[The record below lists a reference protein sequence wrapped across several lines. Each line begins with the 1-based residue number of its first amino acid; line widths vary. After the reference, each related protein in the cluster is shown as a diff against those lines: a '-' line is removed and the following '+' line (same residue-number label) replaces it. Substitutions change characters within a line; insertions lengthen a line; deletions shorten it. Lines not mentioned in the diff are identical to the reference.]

1 MALAFPVSTVFSAV
15 DQFTPTVKKMQGAT
29 ASFLK
34 TSNAGFSRFERNVN
48 KITPSLGEFGS
59 QLKSLALAGGA
70 LAIGGL
76 AVNSLIEYDK
86 AIQSLSA
93 ITGATGKD
101 LVLFKTNIKDVALV
115 TKSSSIAVAK
125 AFEIVGSKQPEL
137 LKNADALAEVTKQ
150 SIILSKASG
159 DDLAT
164 SADNLT
170 GIMNQFELGA
180 TDAAKAAN
188 VLAAG
193 QIEGAAGISLVA
205 ESMKN
210 FGAVANNSNITLE
223 QSVALIEVMAKK
235 SIVGAEAGTKLRG
248 ATLKLQKANLGYASG
263 QFSINDALDEAKKKA
278 DAFGSAAEKD
288 AFILKTFGAENVTT
302 GQILLGNIENFEN
315 LTGAVQANG
324 QAQTAADIKT
334 RSFSNALEE
343 IKNKFITVIT
353 TNKAATGV
361 MGSFADVLFF
371 IGENLETIIGL
382 GAAYL
387 GFILAAN
394 VAVKAVA
401 LSQFL
406 YGVALGVTTVLQ
418 GGSAMALR
426 GNTIALGA
434 YKAAMAISTA
444 ATWAFGAAAAAAGL
458 PVWAIAL
465 AVIAL
470 IALITSAIVYFE
482 DWGAAVMLFMGP
494 LGMLISIFMGIK
506 KHWTSITDAFNNDG
520 LVSGFKR
527 LGLVILDSLLMPIQQ
542 LLELINKIPGVN
554 VSAGVDFISDIRANL
569 LDETGGEG
577 SVSPAI
583 NNAAT
588 IEENTVL
595 REEKRETSLLDIAIS
610 STGGGEMD
618 INKMGSFNGVNL
630 IPTL

>member
-1 MALAFPVSTVFSAV
+1 MALAFPVSTIFSAV
-15 DQFTPTVKKMQGAT
+15 DQFTPTVNKMQGAT

-34 TSNAGFSRFERNVN
+34 TSNAGFSKFERNVN
-48 KITPSLGEFGS
+48 KITPSLGGLGDQIK
-59 QLKSLALAGGA
+59 QLAFAGGA
-70 LAIGGL
+70 FAIGAL
-76 AVNSLIEYDK
+76 AVKSLVDYDQ
-86 AIQSLSA
+86 AIQDLSA
-93 ITGATGKD
+93 ITGAVGPD
-101 LVLFKTNIKDVALV
+101 LDLFKDKIKDVATQ
-115 TKSSSIAVAK
+115 TKSSSIEVAK
-125 AFEIVGSKQPEL
+125 GFEIVGSKQPEL
-137 LKNADALAEVTKQ
+137 LKNAAALAEVTKQ
-150 SIILSKASG
+150 SIILAKASG

-164 SADNLT
+164 SAENLT
-170 GIMNQFELGA
+170 GIMNQFNLSQEE
-180 TDAAKAAN
+180 AARTAN

-193 QIEGAAGISLVA
+193 QIEGSAGISLVA

-210 FGAVANNSNITLE
+210 FGAVASGANITLE
-223 QSVALIEVMAKK
+223 QSVALVEVMAKK

-278 DAFGSAAEKD
+278 DAFGTAAEKD

-302 GQILLGNIENFEN
+302 GQILLSNIGAFEE

-334 RSFSNALEE
+334 RSFSNALKE
-343 IKNKFITVIT
+343 IQNKFITVIT
-353 TNKAATGV
+353 TNKQATGV
-361 MGSFADVLFF
+361 LGAFADVLFF
-371 IGENLETIIGL
+371 VGDHLGTIIGL

-394 VAVKAVA
+394 LAVKAVA

-434 YKAAMAISTA
+434 YKVAMGISTA

-458 PVWAIAL
+458 PIWAIAL

-470 IALITSAIVYFE
+470 IALVTSAIIYFE
-482 DWGAAVMLFMGP
+482 DWGAAFLILTGP
-494 LGMLISIFMGIK
+494 VGILISMFMGIK
-506 KHWTSITDAFNNDG
+506 KHWASITDAFNNDG
-520 LVSGFKR
+520 LVAGFKR

-569 LDETGGEG
+569 LDDPNAEG
-577 SVSPAI
+577 VSPAI

-588 IEENTVL
+588 TEENSVL
-595 REEKRETSLLDIAIS
+595 REEKKETNMLEIMLSN
-610 STGGGEMD
+610 TGGADID
-618 INKMGSFNGVNL
+618 INKIGNFNGVNL
-630 IPTL
+630 MPTL